1 MDTATNIFGVGHMT
15 QIDGQYGCTGMSHPI
30 TLEGVHFFVTM
41 MKTVSSMSI
50 SKAIAILENFLIL
63 EANSPLQQWKSFL
76 SKQFWKALEYNLI
89 WIDYF
94 IF

>member
-15 QIDGQYGCTGMSHPI
+15 QIDGQYGCTGMSHQI

-50 SKAIAILENFLIL
+50 SKAIAILENSATLIY
-63 EANSPLQQWKSFL
+63 PLLYIF
-76 SKQFWKALEYNLI
+76 
-89 WIDYF
+89 F
-94 IF
+94 IYMWPGGRGYCKDSS

>member
-41 MKTVSSMSI
+41 MKTVNSMSI
-50 SKAIAILENFLIL
+50 SKAIAILENSLIL
-63 EANSPLQQWKSFL
+63 EANSLLQQWKFS
-76 SKQFWKALEYNLI
+76 SR
-89 WIDYF
+89 
-94 IF
+94 

>member
-1 MDTATNIFGVGHMT
+1 MFILCNYLQDQLMDTATNIFGAGHMT

-41 MKTVSSMSI
+41 METVNSMSI

-63 EANSPLQQWKSFL
+63 EANSPLQQWKSSL
-76 SKQFWKALEYNLI
+76 R
-89 WIDYF
+89 
-94 IF
+94 

>member
-1 MDTATNIFGVGHMT
+1 MDTATNIFGVGRMT

-50 SKAIAILENFLIL
+50 SKAIAILENSLIL
-63 EANSPLQQWKSFL
+63 EVNSLLQQWKSSL
-76 SKQFWKALEYNLI
+76 R
-89 WIDYF
+89 
-94 IF
+94 